1 MKNEIIKIMREF
13 NFEESNLMI
22 PYKEEFMI
30 QIEATEGS
38 EEFNYLTIIMK
49 HKGEDLK
56 HYEDV
61 IDNNKHI
68 THAYSVS
75 EEDVA
80 DFIYNYILR
89 YKEKGV
95 RREKANI
102 EDISTILTTTDFC
115 EETLLVKLDMFDVYV
130 FRNFG
135 KFGEMFTYTV
145 NLSTETDPS
154 INYNYCKT
162 KTEIATWV
170 SEEYAQMRGDK

>member
-1 MKNEIIKIMREF
+1 MREF
-13 NFEESNLMI
+13 NFEERNLMI

-49 HKGEDLK
+49 HEGEDLK

-89 YKEKGV
+89 YKEKGL
-95 RREKANI
+95 RREKANL
-102 EDISTILTTTDFC
+102 EGVSELLNTTNFY
-115 EETLLVKLDMFDVYV
+115 EETLDIKLDMFNVYV
-130 FRNFG
+130 YRNFG
-135 KFGEMFTYTV
+135 KLGESFAYTV
-145 NLSTETDPS
+145 NLSTDTDPS

-162 KTEIATWV
+162 KAEIVTWV
-170 SEEYAQMRGDK
+170 KEEYTRMGGQV